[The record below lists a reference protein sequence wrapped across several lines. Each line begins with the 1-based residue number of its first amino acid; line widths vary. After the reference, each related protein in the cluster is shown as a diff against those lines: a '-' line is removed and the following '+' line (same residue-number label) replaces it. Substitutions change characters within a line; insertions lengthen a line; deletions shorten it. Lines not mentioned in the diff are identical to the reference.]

1 MRPAS
6 FDYHRPESL
15 EHALALLAELGED
28 ARPLAGGYSLVPMM
42 NLRLARPGHL
52 IDINRLELGRI
63 DLAGDMVRLGG
74 LVRHAQL
81 LRDPLIARELPQF
94 REAAAHIAHPT
105 IRNRGTLGGSLAHA
119 DPTAELP
126 LMALLHDAAVLAAS
140 RQGER
145 RIAAGA
151 FFKGAFETALQ
162 EGEMVVGLEVP
173 VPPPGSGG
181 AFCEFSE
188 RHGDFA
194 IVAVG
199 ALVTTRDGRIAA
211 ARIACAGVA
220 SVPLR
225 GASLEQALLGRSL
238 ADLDAGAEADISS
251 FAASFDAP
259 SDIRASAAYRTHL
272 LAELTRR
279 AVATACARAEGS
291 A

>member
-15 EHALALLAELGED
+15 KDALDLLGELGEE

-42 NLRLARPGHL
+42 NLRLARPLHL
-52 IDINRLELGRI
+52 IDINGLGLDRI
-63 DLAGDMVRLGG
+63 EQDGNLVRLGG

-81 LRDPLIARELPQF
+81 LRDPIIAKQLPQF
-94 REAAAHIAHPT
+94 QEAAAHIAHPT

-126 LMALLHDAAVLAAS
+126 LMALLHDAIIVAAS

-145 RIAAGA
+145 RIPAGA
-151 FFKGAFETALQ
+151 FFKGAFATALE
-162 EGEMVVGLEVP
+162 EGEIVVALEVP
-173 VPPPGSGG
+173 EPLPGVGG
-181 AFCEFSE
+181 AFYEFSE

-199 ALVTTRDGRIAA
+199 ALVSALDGRISAA
-211 ARIACAGVA
+211 GIACSGVA
-220 SVPLR
+220 SVPVR
-225 GASLEQALLGRSL
+225 GTNLEQALIGRSL
-238 ADLDAGAEADISS
+238 ADHGAEQDIVG
-251 FAASFDAP
+251 FAEGFETS

-279 AVATACARAEGS
+279 AVETACRRAGGS

>member
-1 MRPAS
+1 MRPVS
-6 FDYHRPESL
+6 FDYYRPERL
-15 EHALALLAELGED
+15 EHALDLLAELGED

-42 NLRLARPGHL
+42 NLRLARPLHL
-52 IDINRLELGRI
+52 IDINGLALDRI
-63 DLAGDMVRLGG
+63 EQHGGVVRLGG

-81 LRDPLIARELPQF
+81 LRDPVIAQRLPQF

-126 LMALLHDAAVLAAS
+126 LMALLHDAVVVAAS

-145 RIAAGA
+145 RIAAEA
-151 FFKGAFETALQ
+151 FFKGAFATALQ
-162 EGEMVVGLEVP
+162 EGEVVVRLEVP
-173 VPPPGSGG
+173 VPSPGSGG

-199 ALVTTRDGRIAA
+199 AIITAQDGRIGAA
-211 ARIACAGVA
+211 KIACAGVA

-225 GASLEQALLGRSL
+225 GASLEEALLGRSL
-238 ADLDAGAEADISS
+238 SDPVAEKDVLS

-272 LAELTRR
+272 LAELSRR
-279 AVATACARAEGS
+279 ALVTACSRAGGS
-291 A
+291 P